1 MRIAVMGAGSIGGYF
16 GGMLAQSGHDVTLI
30 ARGKHL
36 ETIRKD
42 GLKILNDDGHFLV
55 KCDATDDPTSIGVVD
70 LVLLTVKTYQNDMAI
85 PPLRSLIDSSTSI
98 LCLQNGMD
106 SYQSIT
112 RLLQIQDPL
121 PGAAYIEASV
131 QSPGIIRQSGT
142 VVKIVFGE
150 LNGTL
155 SSRGTE
161 IQKVLSDSGIDT
173 QFTTDIL
180 KTLWTKFLFISTM
193 AGITCLTR
201 ETLAQLVPKEDWPNI
216 IIDCM
221 KEIEAVGRGNNIN
234 LENDVAKTTMDY
246 ITESLENMQASMHT
260 DLMAGRPLELDA
272 LNGAVVRAGKLAD
285 IPTPI
290 NSLIYAMLKPYE
302 LGS

>member
-55 KCDATDDPTSIGVVD
+55 KCDATDDPTGIGVVD

-221 KEIEAVGRGNNIN
+221 KEIEAVGRRNNIN
-234 LENDVAKTTMDY
+234 LENDVVKTTMDY

>member
-1 MRIAVMGAGSIGGYF
+1 MRLAVMGAGSIGGYF
-16 GGMLAQSGHDVTLI
+16 GGMLARSGHDVTLI

-55 KCDATDDPTSIGVVD
+55 KCDATDDPTGIGVVD

-201 ETLAQLVPKEDWPNI
+201 KTLAQLVPKEDWPNI

-221 KEIEAVGRGNNIN
+221 KEIEAVGRRNNIN
-234 LENDVAKTTMDY
+234 LENDVVKTTMDY